1 MKVVAPGTT
10 ATVRPDAELA
20 AHFSQGVEPLHD
32 VLLRG
37 ARRLTHNDADAEDL
51 LQDTLLHAFAGFHNF
66 RPGTNLRAWLFRI
79 QYNRWV
85 STYRSKQSRVTET
98 AFDEIHDWDLAASA
112 SHESLGLRSAEDE
125 VLDRLPD
132 NDIWIAL
139 RSLPEGFRAA
149 VYYADI
155 EGHTYAETAVLM
167 GVPIGTVM
175 SRIYRGRERLRV
187 ALAHRGPRVDAATD
201 QQTAA

>member
-1 MKVVAPGTT
+1 VKVVATGTT
-10 ATVRPDAELA
+10 STARPDAELA
-20 AHFSQGVEPLHD
+20 AQFARGVEPLLG

-37 ARRLTHNDADAEDL
+37 ARRLTRNDADAEDL
-51 LQDTLLHAFAGFHNF
+51 LQDTLLHGFAGFHNF

-85 STYRSKQSRVTET
+85 STYRSKQSRVVET
-98 AFDEIHDWDLAASA
+98 TSDEIHDWDLAASA
-112 SHESLGLRSAEDE
+112 SHEATGLRSAEDE

-132 NDIWIAL
+132 NDVRAAL
-139 RSLPEGFRAA
+139 QSLPEGFRAA

-167 GVPIGTVM
+167 DVPIGTVM

-187 ALAHRGPRVDAATD
+187 ALAHRGKRVDAAAD
-201 QQTAA
+201 QQAA

>member
-1 MKVVAPGTT
+1 MKVVATGNT
-10 ATVRPDAELA
+10 ATARPDAELA
-20 AHFSQGVEPLHD
+20 AHFARGVEPLLV

-37 ARRLTHNDADAEDL
+37 ARRLTRNDADAEDL
-51 LQDTLLHAFAGFHNF
+51 LQDTLLHGFAGFHNF

-112 SHESLGLRSAEDE
+112 SHASVGLWSAEDE
-125 VLDRLPD
+125 VLNRLPD
-132 NDIWIAL
+132 NDIRAAVQ
-139 RSLPEGFRAA
+139 SLPEGFRAA

-155 EGHTYAETAVLM
+155 EGYTYAETALLM

-187 ALAHRGPRVDAATD
+187 ALAHRAKRVDAAAGN
-201 QQTAA
+201 QAA

>member
-1 MKVVAPGTT
+1 MKVVATATT
-10 ATVRPDAELA
+10 AAGRPDAELA
-20 AHFSQGVEPLHD
+20 AHFARGVEPLHD

-37 ARRLTHNDADAEDL
+37 ARRLTRNDADAEDL
-51 LQDTLLHAFAGFHNF
+51 LQDTLLHGFAGFHNF

-98 AFDEIHDWDLAASA
+98 AFDEIHDRDLAASA
-112 SHESLGLRSAEDE
+112 SHESAGLWSAEDE
-125 VLDRLPD
+125 VLNRLPG
-132 NDIWIAL
+132 NDIRAAL
-139 RSLPEGFRAA
+139 QSLPEGFRAA

-155 EGHTYAETAVLM
+155 EGYTYAETALLM

-175 SRIYRGRERLRV
+175 SRIHRGRERLRV
-187 ALAHRGPRVDAATD
+187 ALAHRGTRVGAAAD
-201 QQTAA
+201 HQAA